1 MKFVLAGG
9 GTGGHAYPAI
19 AVAERLR
26 DGFDTELVYYG
37 TDRGPERDLAS
48 GAGIPFRSI
57 PASQIRGRSPWR
69 LGSGLVNLLR
79 GQRRARRELRD
90 DSPDAL
96 FATGGYASAPLG
108 SASRSRRVPMLL
120 FLPDVKPGWAVRYMQ
135 RHATTVAC
143 SVEASL
149 AFLPPRKTV
158 VTGYPVRRQFADAT
172 RDEGAR
178 RFGLDPT
185 VRTLLVAGGSLGA
198 HHINR
203 TIAGALPRL
212 LDRAQVLHISGRDDE
227 AWLERER
234 AQLPDW
240 QRTRYHV
247 TGHTDEMAMAMA
259 AADLAVTRA
268 GASSLGELPM
278 SGLPAML
285 LPGGFSDQHANASYL
300 VGKGAAVSLMPAELD
315 SLVDAAIDLLDDE
328 PRLAAMREAMA
339 ALARPNAAE
348 RLASML
354 REMAQREGR
363 EGTA

>member
-1 MKFVLAGG
+1 MKFALAGG

-26 DGFDTELVYYG
+26 DSFDTELVYYG
-37 TDRGPERDLAS
+37 TTHGPERDLAS
-48 GAGIPFRSI
+48 GAGIPFRAI
-57 PASQIRGRSPWR
+57 PASQVRGRSPWR
-69 LGSGLVNLLR
+69 LGSGLFNLLR
-79 GQRRARRELRD
+79 GQRRARRELRAD
-90 DSPDAL
+90 PPDAL
-96 FATGGYASAPLG
+96 FATGGYASAPMG
-108 SASRSRRVPMLL
+108 SATRSRHVPMLL

-178 RFGLDPT
+178 HFGLDPT

-203 TIAGALPRL
+203 TIAAALPRL
-212 LDRAQVLHISGRDDE
+212 LERAQVLHISGPDDE
-227 AWLERER
+227 TWLERER

-240 QRTRYHV
+240 QRARYHV
-247 TGHTDEMAMAMA
+247 TGYTSEMAMAMA
-259 AADLAVTRA
+259 AADLAITRA
-268 GASSLGELPM
+268 GASSLGELPV
-278 SGLPAML
+278 SGLPAIM
-285 LPGGFSDQHANASYL
+285 LPGEFSDQRTNASYL
-300 VGKGAAVSLMPAELD
+300 VTQGAAVSLMPAELD
-315 SLVDAAIDLLDDE
+315 SLADTAIALLDDE
-328 PRLAAMREAMA
+328 PRLSAMREAMT
-339 ALARPNAAE
+339 ALARPDAAE

-354 REMAQREGR
+354 REMARREGR
-363 EGTA
+363 EGAA